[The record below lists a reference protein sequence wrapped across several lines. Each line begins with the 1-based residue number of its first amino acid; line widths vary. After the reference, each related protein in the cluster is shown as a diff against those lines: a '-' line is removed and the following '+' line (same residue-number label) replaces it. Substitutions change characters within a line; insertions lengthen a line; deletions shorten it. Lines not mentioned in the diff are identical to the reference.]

1 MTGQAD
7 RAERQATGA
16 LKEKGAAALE
26 RAWKFVQENAS
37 ETGILY
43 ARVVLRD
50 RPVEDAIAAFAAHQ
64 LADGSHPATGSASDV
79 DRLGAIGRAMAP
91 CDVPDPIAGTLLSL
105 SRLADLRGLHGPGV
119 ERAVRFLASS
129 QLEDG
134 SWGRSGPSADLRL
147 FATGMLAG
155 ILGRTPYARPHV
167 LAQAGSFIAIA
178 EPHERIERDGWPAL
192 AAFARFFTNVQH
204 ERGDEL
210 LQWCGRELER
220 GFRTRRLDAE
230 SCARVLL
237 YCDAVALPG
246 ARLEPAEL
254 LASLFEDQAADGGFD
269 ALCPD
274 GPRARVSGTLDAML
288 AIVAL
293 CSAL

>member
-91 CDVPDPIAGTLLSL
+91 CIQQP
-105 SRLADLRGLHGPGV
+105 
-119 ERAVRFLASS
+119 
-129 QLEDG
+129 
-134 SWGRSGPSADLRL
+134 
-147 FATGMLAG
+147 
-155 ILGRTPYARPHV
+155 
-167 LAQAGSFIAIA
+167 
-178 EPHERIERDGWPAL
+178 
-192 AAFARFFTNVQH
+192 
-204 ERGDEL
+204 
-210 LQWCGRELER
+210 
-220 GFRTRRLDAE
+220 
-230 SCARVLL
+230 
-237 YCDAVALPG
+237 
-246 ARLEPAEL
+246 
-254 LASLFEDQAADGGFD
+254 
-269 ALCPD
+269 
-274 GPRARVSGTLDAML
+274 RVSAAPPWEGRQWEAYPERVPQLLD
-288 AIVAL
+288 
-293 CSAL
+293 